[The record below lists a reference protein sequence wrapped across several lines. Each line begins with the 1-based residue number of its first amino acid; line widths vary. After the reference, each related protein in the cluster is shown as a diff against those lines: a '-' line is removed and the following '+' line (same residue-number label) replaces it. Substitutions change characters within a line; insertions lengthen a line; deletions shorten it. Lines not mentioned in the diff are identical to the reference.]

1 MIKILG
7 IGNAL
12 VDILVRLDNDDLLQ
26 KFALAKGSM
35 QLVDQ
40 DVAGQ
45 VLKATE
51 GLEQSK
57 AAGGSAANTIHALAK
72 MGTQVS
78 YVGKVADDELGTF
91 FSQDME
97 KAGVVSKMKTSKTP
111 TGKAVTL
118 ISPDSERTFA
128 TFLGAAAEIA
138 PEDVDNELLEA
149 YDYLY
154 LEGYLLFNQPLMD
167 DLLNRAKNAGMTICM
182 DLASYNVVEATLDYL
197 KEIIPGYI
205 DIIFANEE
213 EAKAYTGEEPEHAL
227 ALLAQECD
235 VAVVKMGKKGSLL
248 KAGKLEFSI
257 PAQIKD
263 AVDTTGAGDLYAA
276 GFLLG
281 MDKGWQLDECGIA
294 GALVAGEIVEV
305 IGAKM
310 DEQRWKGIKQSL
322 GI

>member
-91 FSQDME
+91 FSHDME

-205 DIIFANEE
+205 DIVFANEE